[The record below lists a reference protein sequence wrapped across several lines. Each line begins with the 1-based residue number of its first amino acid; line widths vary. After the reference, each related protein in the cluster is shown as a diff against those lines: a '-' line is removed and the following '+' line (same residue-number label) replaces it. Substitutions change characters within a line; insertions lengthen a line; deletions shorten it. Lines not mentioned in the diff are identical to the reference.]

1 MKERITEKRKDEQI
15 RIILEKE
22 VEEGN
27 NGLNDVILIHNALPE
42 LDFEEIDTRVEF
54 LGKELKMPLMISGM
68 TGGTE
73 EGYKINKALAEIAE
87 KKGIGMGLG
96 SQRVAL
102 ENPKTISTFY
112 VRDVAPNILL
122 LGNISAPRLKEY
134 DFEKIEKLIE
144 EIEGDGIAIHLNPA
158 HDFFQK
164 DIEIDFNWKGCV
176 DRIREFCEFT
186 KYPVIVKEVGCG
198 ISREVALKLKDTGI
212 KAIDIAGWGG
222 TNWVLAESYR
232 SGKDVGEFR
241 FWGIPTSCAIIEAKK
256 VGIDIIASGGIR
268 TGLDIAKS
276 IALGAKVCAIAAP
289 FLRILKRDGKG
300 GVEKY
305 IDKLLFD
312 LKATMLFTGCKNI
325 EELRKV
331 PFILSGLTKDWIEQR
346 T

>member
-1 MKERITEKRKDEQI
+1 MKRLTQKRKDEQI
-15 RIILEKE
+15 KIILEKD
-22 VEEGN
+22 VEEGR
-27 NGLNDVILIHNALPE
+27 NGLDDVILIHNALPE
-42 LDFEEIDTRVEF
+42 LNFEEIDTKVKF
-54 LGKELKMPLMISGM
+54 LGKELEMPLLISGM

-73 EGYKINKALAEIAE
+73 EGYKVNKALAEIAE
-87 KKGIGMGLG
+87 EKGIGMGLG

-102 ENPKTISTFY
+102 ENPETLSTFY

-134 DFEKIEKLIE
+134 EFRLIEKLIE
-144 EIEGDGIAIHLNPA
+144 EVKADGIAIHLNPA

-164 DIEIDFNWKGCV
+164 DVEVDFNWKGCFEK
-176 DRIREFCEFT
+176 IKEFCEFT

-198 ISREVALKLKDTGI
+198 ISKEVALKLKSAGI

-232 SGKDVGEFR
+232 SGKEVGKFR

-256 VGIDIIASGGIR
+256 IGIDIIASGGIR
-268 TGLDIAKS
+268 SGLDIAKS

-289 FLRILKRDGKG
+289 FLRILKKEGRE
-300 GVEKY
+300 GVRRY
-305 IDKLLFD
+305 IDKLLLE
-312 LKATMLFTGCKNI
+312 LKATMLFTGSKNI

-331 PFILSGLTKDWIEQR
+331 PFVLTGLTKEWAQQR